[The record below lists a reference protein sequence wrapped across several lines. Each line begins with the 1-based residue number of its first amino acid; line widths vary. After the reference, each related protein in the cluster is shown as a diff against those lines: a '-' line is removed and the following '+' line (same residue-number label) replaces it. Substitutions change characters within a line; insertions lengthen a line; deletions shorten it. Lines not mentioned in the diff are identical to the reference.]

1 MAKAIDSLMNKVS
14 IKSKA
19 IVMLALLLICL
30 SVLLVQSLMTYSA
43 ASSKAQLE
51 QQGVSLLAKLSGAQ
65 TVLAKTRLAVASGG
79 TESQA
84 QGLALGKAMD
94 ELAAGMAGTQLGAG
108 QAALAATSGK
118 LKAAWAVSREP
129 TLAGDKAALKPLD
142 ELSSAIQEAMRE
154 VARSAG
160 VLADVSVT
168 GGDLAQLSV
177 VLLPQAQSALTEL
190 GVLAVTGK
198 GGWSEVQKF
207 SAAQQSSL
215 VQLHLKTVG
224 SVVSGLSSDS
234 EFQAKTVSEPFK
246 QVQASQEMLVAAI
259 AVATGAGSDV
269 ALAQVRQSS
278 EQLETALAA
287 TATAAR
293 SGLLAIVQQRISAI
307 AWGRNGTLL
316 LCALLVGGALFTAF
330 AALGSLT
337 RSVSALLGYTQ
348 ALASG
353 DLTAKPKFMP
363 NDEVGMIMKSVGGV
377 ADNLSAVLHD
387 LKEAASSMIS
397 MSADMT
403 SASSEVEE
411 AAESSSV
418 AAAGMA
424 RAVEGMTMSIGVVF
438 NNASQ
443 ALQLAKSAGEA
454 AQSGRSL
461 AEESAHDL
469 SSVSQST
476 HELTDMINHL
486 NNSAMRIS
494 GVVKVIQDVAQQ
506 TNLLALNAA
515 IEAARA
521 GEAGRGFSVVADEVR
536 KLAENTSK
544 STSEIR
550 EVIVEIQSTT
560 SSAVEKVHGWAEV
573 VSQSV
578 DKALSNSQGMES
590 ISQVSGEAVDS
601 VQTIYN
607 SVCEQAESSNMLA
620 QSVEKI
626 TSATGVNSD
635 MVKQVKD
642 RAHELDEVA
651 QRISHL
657 GDRFKV
663 A

>member
-1 MAKAIDSLMNKVS
+1 MAKSIDSLMNKVS
-14 IKSKA
+14 IKTKA
-19 IVMLALLLICL
+19 IVMISLLLLCL
-30 SVLLVQSLMTYSA
+30 SVLLVQALMSYASA
-43 ASSKAQLE
+43 GNKAALE
-51 QQGVSLLAKLSGAQ
+51 QQGLAVLGKLSAAQ
-65 TVLAKTRLAVASGG
+65 SALAKTRLAVVSGG
-79 TESQA
+79 ADAQA
-84 QGLALGKAMD
+84 QGLAMGKAVD
-94 ELAAGMAGTQLGAG
+94 ELAAGLAGAQLGGG
-108 QAALAATSGK
+108 QASLAAQSGK
-118 LKAAWAVSREP
+118 LKAAWTVAREQ
-129 TLAGDKAALKPLD
+129 TLAGDKTALQSLDAVAAALQD
-142 ELSSAIQEAMRE
+142 TTRE
-154 VARSAG
+154 VARSSG
-160 VLADVSVT
+160 VLADGAVV

-177 VLLPQAQSALTEL
+177 ILLPQTQSALTEL
-190 GVLAVTGK
+190 SVLAVNGK

-207 SAAQQSSL
+207 SALQQTGL
-215 VQLHLKTVG
+215 VQSQLKTLGTVVAGLG
-224 SVVSGLSSDS
+224 SEG
-234 EFQAKTVSEPFK
+234 EFQAKTVSDPFK

-269 ALAQVRQSS
+269 ALVQVRQSA
-278 EQLETALAA
+278 EQLEGALASMALAA
-287 TATAAR
+287 RNGLTA
-293 SGLLAIVQQRISAI
+293 LVQQRASAI
-307 AWGRNGTLL
+307 VWGRNGTLL
-316 LCALLVGGALFTAF
+316 MCFVLVGGALFTAF
-330 AALGSLT
+330 AALSSLT
-337 RSVSALLGYTQ
+337 RSVTALLKYTQ

-353 DLTAKPKFMP
+353 DLTAKPKFIP
-363 NDEVGMIMKSVGGV
+363 NDEVGVIMKSVGGV
-377 ADNLSAVLHD
+377 ADNLSNVLHD
-387 LKEAASSMIS
+387 LKEAASSMIA
-397 MSADMT
+397 MSSDMT
-403 SASSEVEE
+403 NASSEVEN
-411 AAESSSV
+411 AAESSSM

-544 STSEIR
+544 STYEIR

-578 DKALSNSQGMES
+578 DKALGNSQGMES
-590 ISQVSGEAVDS
+590 ISQVSAEAVDS